1 MCNKRIA
8 LLPALAVIALLLL
21 VPWPGLASADE
32 ADIKLKGFADVP
44 GRSLSLPTAST
55 VTINITFGIPSVTVP
70 VQITPSTQIKSE
82 LGPPVTLA
90 HGDSVKVKARVEG
103 NALVA
108 SRLEVE
114 AFPELEVIGTVSGLP
129 DGGVTLPLAANTNP
143 VDFMLQLVSGVDLP
157 IRLTSSTKVDHGSM
171 MMTLTIN
178 NGDTLE
184 VEAAVRDNRLVAT
197 QVGAER
203 EDENED

>member
-21 VPWPGLASADE
+21 LPWPGLASADE
-32 ADIKLKGFADVP
+32 ADFKLKGFADVP
-44 GRSLSLPTAST
+44 GTSLSLPVAST

-70 VQITPSTQIKSE
+70 VQITPSTKIKSE

-90 HGDSVKVKARVEG
+90 DGDSVKVKARVVG

-129 DGGVTLPLAANTNP
+129 AGGVMLPLPAGTT
-143 VDFMLQLVSGVDLP
+143 VDFVLQLVTGVDLP
-157 IRLTSSTKVDHGSM
+157 IRLTSSTKVDRESM
-171 MMTLTIN
+171 MTVTIM

-203 EDENED
+203 EDEEGD

>member
-1 MCNKRIA
+1 MCNKRRIA
-8 LLPALAVIALLLL
+8 LFPTLAAIALLLL
-21 VPWPGLASADE
+21 IPWPGLASADE
-32 ADIKLKGFADVP
+32 ADLKLKGFADVP
-44 GRSLSLPTAST
+44 GTSLSLPPAST
-55 VTINITFGIPSVTVP
+55 VTINITFGIPSVTIP
-70 VQITPSTQIKSE
+70 VQVTPSTKIKSD

-90 HGDSVKVKARVEG
+90 DGDSVKVKARVVG

-114 AFPELEVIGTVSGLP
+114 TFPEAEVTGIVSGLP
-129 DGGVTLPLAANTNP
+129 AGGVMLPLPAGST
-143 VDFMLQLVSGVDLP
+143 VDFVLQLVSGVNLP
-157 IRLTSSTKVDHGSM
+157 IRLTSSTKVDHESM
-171 MMTLTIN
+171 MTTLTIN

-203 EDENED
+203 EDEEGD